1 MRLIKAKNL
10 GSTHLE
16 LGQPIPAQPGEHIVI
31 SVPDEKDEDRL
42 WRTAAKKHFLAAYDA
57 QDAIYDG
64 LGDFDGSGE
73 ANEPRA
79 N

>member
-1 MRLIKAKNL
+1 MKLIKAKIL
-10 GSTHLE
+10 DPTHLE
-16 LGQPIPAQPGEHIVI
+16 LGQPIPGQPGEHIVI

-42 WRTAAKKHFLAAYDA
+42 WREAAKKHFLAAYDD

-64 LGDFDGSGE
+64 LGDLDGIGQ
-73 ANEPRA
+73 ANESRA